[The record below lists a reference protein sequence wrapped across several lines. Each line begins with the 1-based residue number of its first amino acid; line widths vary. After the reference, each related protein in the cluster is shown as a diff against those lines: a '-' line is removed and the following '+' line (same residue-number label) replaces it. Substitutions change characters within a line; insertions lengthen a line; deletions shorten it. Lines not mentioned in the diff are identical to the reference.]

1 MHLLASH
8 MGTRASLPAGQG
20 GRRGAGGGG
29 ATHVGMSFR
38 KASSLMRALLQL
50 LALNFTN
57 SAFWVPVMTR
67 EGMASK
73 YLL

>member
-1 MHLLASH
+1 
-8 MGTRASLPAGQG
+8 
-20 GRRGAGGGG
+20 
-29 ATHVGMSFR
+29 MSFR